1 MAGGFP
7 KKLAKWQYTLED
19 SVIPTC
25 KIQEGLAQ
33 IANRVCGLLSCYAMQ
48 QAAKIVFPIWTV
60 VF

>member
-7 KKLAKWQYTLED
+7 KKFAKWQHTLED

-33 IANRVCGLLSCYAMQ
+33 IGAV
-48 QAAKIVFPIWTV
+48 K
-60 VF
+60 

>member
-7 KKLAKWQYTLED
+7 KKLTKWQYTLED

-33 IANRVCGLLSCYAMQ
+33 IANMVCGLLSFYEIQ
-48 QAAKIVFPIWTV
+48 QASKNDFPIWKIVF
-60 VF
+60 